1 MQGSFSNILISAVV
15 GCLSAVGTSWYLS
28 ANPQTPS
35 GGPAPAPAASG
46 TAQAPAPEPAD
57 KLDVTELVVRGSV
70 LLVDPETNEATLE
83 IKNGSI
89 FAKQGIYAKRVGA
102 YRVSSQKLIA
112 TPDNPLAPDCAV
124 YGQLAVDQ
132 YGGAFMELLSPRESH
147 SITFG
152 FDRNEKG
159 CVVSRN
165 NDDASL
171 VAQAIFPKP
180 RAEDA
185 GVKEPDNAPAETQAD
200 PPAQTAASG
209 SAEVAAAA
217 KPASDPVAEA
227 GIPIPGK
234 VAAAEPDVRQN

>member
-28 ANPQTPS
+28 ANPQTPA
-35 GGPAPAPAASG
+35 GGTAPAPAASG
-46 TAQAPAPEPAD
+46 SAPAPSAAPAD

-70 LLVDPETNEATLE
+70 LLVDPQTNEATLE

-89 FAKQGIYAKRVGA
+89 FAKRGIYAERVGA
-102 YRVSSQKLIA
+102 YRVLSQKLVA
-112 TPDNPLAPDCAV
+112 TPDNPLDPKCAV
-124 YGQLAVDQ
+124 YGQLSVDQ

-185 GVKEPDNAPAETQAD
+185 GVKEPDSAPAETQSD

-209 SAEVAAAA
+209 TVETAAAA

-227 GIPIPGK
+227 GVPIPGK
-234 VAAAEPDVRQN
+234 VAAVEPDVQQN

>member
-1 MQGSFSNILISAVV
+1 MVESTDENLTAAVR
-15 GCLSAVGTSWYLS
+15 
-28 ANPQTPS
+28 
-35 GGPAPAPAASG
+35 
-46 TAQAPAPEPAD
+46 
-57 KLDVTELVVRGSV
+57 KLEEVQKPVKIGINSV
-70 LLVDPETNEATLE
+70 DQR
-83 IKNGSI
+83 
-89 FAKQGIYAKRVGA
+89 FDIYAERVGA
-102 YRVSSQKLIA
+102 YRVLSQKLIA
-112 TPDNPLAPDCAV
+112 TPDNPLDPKCAV
-124 YGQLAVDQ
+124 YGQLSVDQ

-185 GVKEPDNAPAETQAD
+185 GVKEPDNAPAETQPD

-209 SAEVAAAA
+209 SPAVAAAA
-217 KPASDPVAEA
+217 KPASEPVAEA

>member
-28 ANPQTPS
+28 ANPQTPA
-35 GGPAPAPAASG
+35 GGTAPAPAASG
-46 TAQAPAPEPAD
+46 SAPAPSAAPAD

-70 LLVDPETNEATLE
+70 LLVDPQTNEATLE

-89 FAKQGIYAKRVGA
+89 FAKRGIYAERVGA
-102 YRVSSQKLIA
+102 YRVLSQNLIA
-112 TPDNPLAPDCAV
+112 TPDNPLDPKCAV
-124 YGQLAVDQ
+124 YGQLSVDQ

-185 GVKEPDNAPAETQAD
+185 DAKDSGAAPTDPAE
-200 PPAQTAASG
+200 QTAASG
-209 SAEVAAAA
+209 TVETAAAA

-227 GIPIPGK
+227 GVPIPGK
-234 VAAAEPDVRQN
+234 VAAVEPDVQQN

>member
-46 TAQAPAPEPAD
+46 TAQAPVPEPAD

-152 FDRNEKG
+152 FDLNEKG

-185 GVKEPDNAPAETQAD
+185 GVKEPDSAPTETQPD

-209 SAEVAAAA
+209 SPDVAAA